1 MYWTHF
7 SARAKRGLATIA
19 PREDGTTAARVF
31 ILVTTQPLEAL
42 RTILFGIESSRSA
55 RRVIPMMRF
64 FGC

>member
-7 SARAKRGLATIA
+7 SARAKRGLATIV
-19 PREDGTTAARVF
+19 PRKDGTAARVF